1 MQVAWDHNYVPALM
15 LFELPTSVGFAETD
29 LPL

>member
-15 LFELPTSVGFAETD
+15 LFELPTSVGFAENQ
-29 LPL
+29 LS